1 MRHVHKKENFNS
13 LLLCVKFQEN
23 LDVLKKCK
31 KKNLRLT
38 YISEDKSRLT
48 LVDKFMNHARF
59 SVTHHILILALITR
73 HV

>member
-1 MRHVHKKENFNS
+1 M
-13 LLLCVKFQEN
+13 QE
-23 LDVLKKCK
+23 
-31 KKNLRLT
+31 KNLRLT

>member
-1 MRHVHKKENFNS
+1 MRHVYKKENLNS
-13 LLLCVKFQEN
+13 LLLCAKFQEN
-23 LDVLKKCK
+23 LDVLKKWK
-31 KKNLRLT
+31 KKI
-38 YISEDKSRLT
+38 YGWHISEDKSRLT